1 MAQDWIAYILRETL
15 HGLQYFHQ
23 NGQIHRDIKAGNIL
37 LSSDGRVQLA
47 DFGVAGWLIG
57 YGNRRST
64 TKTFVGTPCWMA
76 PEVCTLS
83 FCGSSMYFEGCM

>member
-1 MAQDWIAYILRETL
+1 MPSQDWIAYILRETL

-47 DFGVAGWLIG
+47 DFGVAGVTV
-57 YGNRRST
+57 T
-64 TKTFVGTPCWMA
+64 TV
-76 PEVCTLS
+76 
-83 FCGSSMYFEGCM
+83 